1 MELNYVI
8 GVHLSKELITLLNRG
23 GAEAERSNIV
33 GKSFAGKV
41 AVNGGKFI

>member
-8 GVHLSKELITLLNRG
+8 RVDLSKELVALLNRG

-41 AVNGGKFI
+41 AVNGSKFI